1 MHLVGILFPHIKGG
15 IFLRRL
21 HATCGLQHYGY
32 GTLLDG
38 IIIVI
43 IINIIIIIIIIT
55 CFNYIMAVGAWGSV
69 VVKALRY

>member
-1 MHLVGILFPHIKGG
+1 LHLVGILFPHIKGG

-38 IIIVI
+38 III
-43 IINIIIIIIIIT
+43 IIIIIIT